1 MTTAIVTDSTTS
13 LAPGV
18 LERPDVRVVPLTFH
32 FGSEET
38 YTDKVDMSNEEYYE
52 RLRDSE
58 VFPTTSQPP
67 AGAFVE
73 AYEALSDYDDLL
85 VLSVSRKLS
94 GTYDSA
100 HQAGGKGER
109 AGGGGE

>member
-13 LAPGV
+13 LAPEV
-18 LERPDVRVVPLTFH
+18 LERPDVRMVPLTFH

-38 YTDKVDMSNEEYYE
+38 YRDKVEMSNEEFYE
-52 RLRDSE
+52 RLRDSD

-73 AYEALSDYDDLL
+73 AYEALDAYDDIL
-85 VLSVSRKLS
+85 VLTLSRKFS

-100 HQAGGKGER
+100 VAAAGMVER
-109 AGGGGE
+109 PVEV